1 MHEAITAALGED
13 VATKSDIALLDS
25 KIKLVDG
32 KITLLIWAVGI
43 NVAAT
48 VTMLVK
54 HW

>member
-1 MHEAITAALGED
+1 MAVIDTLKH
-13 VATKSDIALLDS
+13 VATKADIKLLDG
-25 KIKLVDG
+25 KL
-32 KITLLIWAVGI
+32 TLLIWAVGI

>member
-1 MHEAITAALGED
+1 VKLTAMEG
-13 VATKSDIALLDS
+13 
-25 KIKLVDG
+25 KL
-32 KITLLIWAVGI
+32 TLLIWAVGI